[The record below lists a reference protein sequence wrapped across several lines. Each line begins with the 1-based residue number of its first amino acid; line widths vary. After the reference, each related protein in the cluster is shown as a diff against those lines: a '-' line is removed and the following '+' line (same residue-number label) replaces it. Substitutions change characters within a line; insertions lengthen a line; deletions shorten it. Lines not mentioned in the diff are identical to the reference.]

1 MTESVHLFAG
11 AYALDALDPDERAE
25 FEAHLGSCPDCTEEV
40 RGMLATA
47 ARLGS
52 AESIRPSTEL
62 KRAVLA
68 QVART
73 EQERPPGPADIQS
86 RPPDG
91 QGASPADGRA
101 VVVPLRR
108 HPQRLLAV
116 AAAVLAVVAVA
127 LSALLVQARSDRNT
141 IADRQQQLTAVLTA
155 ADSHSVVASL
165 PDGGRAV
172 VVVSGSKHEAVLLG
186 TGMRALPAGHI
197 YQLWYLGSD
206 NRAVSAGLFT
216 PGANGTVAVLLQGD
230 PTTAAKIGLTVEP
243 DGGSSQPT
251 TTPVLAVAVTA

>member
-25 FEAHLGSCPDCTEEV
+25 FEAHLASCPDCTEEV

-52 AESIRPSTEL
+52 AESIRPSAEL

-91 QGASPADGRA
+91 QGASPADTR

-108 HPQRLLAV
+108 HAQRLLAV

-141 IADRQQQLTAVLTA
+141 IADRQQQLTAMLTA
-155 ADSHSVVASL
+155 ADSHSVVALL

-172 VVVSGSKHEAVLLG
+172 VVVSGSKHEAALLG
-186 TGMRALPAGHI
+186 TRMSALPAGHV
-197 YQLWYLGSD
+197 YQLWYMGSD

-251 TTPVLAVAVTA
+251 TTPLLAVAVTA

>member
-1 MTESVHLFAG
+1 MTESVHLYAG
-11 AYALDALDPDERAE
+11 AYALDALDAAERAE
-25 FEAHLGSCPDCTEEV
+25 FEAHLASCPDCTEEL

-73 EQERPPGPADIQS
+73 EQERPPGPVDIQS

-91 QGASPADGRA
+91 QAAGPAGAGA
-101 VVVPLRR
+101 VPLRR
-108 HPQRLLAV
+108 HAQRLLAV
-116 AAAVLAVVAVA
+116 AAAVLAVLAVA
-127 LSALLVQARSDRNT
+127 LSALLMQARSDRNT

-172 VVVSGSKHEAVLLG
+172 VVVSGSKHEAALLG
-186 TGMRALPAGHI
+186 TGMSALPAGHV
-197 YQLWYLGSD
+197 YQLWYIGSD

-216 PGANGTVAVLLQGD
+216 AGTNGTAAVLLQGD

-251 TTPVLAVAVTA
+251 TTPVLAVPVTA